1 MDYIFLSHTL
11 LFQGTKP
18 EEVEEMLQGL
28 DVRQQHYDRGRI
40 IYHAGDTVDCLG
52 VVISGCVQIENVDWW
67 GNRSVLGSL
76 GPGEVFAETYASLP
90 EEPLKV
96 SVVASEETE
105 VLFLNVPQILKG
117 CSGSHEFHP
126 LLLRN
131 LFRAAAQKNLRLSQ
145 RIFHT
150 SPKSIRGR
158 LLSFLSSQ
166 AAYHGS
172 NQFQIPYNRQQLA
185 DYLNVDR
192 SALSHELSKMQKEGL
207 LRVSKDHFE
216 LISDGYGQY

>member
-1 MDYIFLSHTL
+1 MDYLFLSHTL
-11 LFQGTKP
+11 LFQGAKP
-18 EEVEEMLQGL
+18 EEVEEMLSGL

-90 EEPLKV
+90 GEPLKV
-96 SVVASEETE
+96 SAVASEETE
-105 VLFLNVPQILKG
+105 VLFLNVPQILRG
-117 CSGSHEFHP
+117 RSGSYEFHQ

-131 LFRAAAQKNLRLSQ
+131 LFRTAAEKNIRLSQ

-158 LLSFLSSQ
+158 LLSFLSSE
-166 AAYHGS
+166 AAYYGS
-172 NQFQIPYNRQQLA
+172 NPFRIPYNRQQLA

-192 SALSHELSKMQKEGL
+192 SALSNELSKMQKEGL
-207 LRVSKDHFE
+207 LRVCKDCFE
-216 LISDGYGQY
+216 LIDAGDGQY

>member
-11 LFQGTKP
+11 LFQGAKP
-18 EEVEEMLQGL
+18 EEVEAMLQSL

-105 VLFLNVPQILKG
+105 VLFLNVPQILRG

-131 LFRAAAQKNLRLSQ
+131 LFCAAAQKTSAFLRGYSIPPRNPSGEGCSLFFPARRHIMEAINSK
-145 RIFHT
+145 
-150 SPKSIRGR
+150 SPITG
-158 LLSFLSSQ
+158 SSWQ
-166 AAYHGS
+166 IISMWTAAPFPMS
-172 NQFQIPYNRQQLA
+172 
-185 DYLNVDR
+185 
-192 SALSHELSKMQKEGL
+192 
-207 LRVSKDHFE
+207 
-216 LISDGYGQY
+216 